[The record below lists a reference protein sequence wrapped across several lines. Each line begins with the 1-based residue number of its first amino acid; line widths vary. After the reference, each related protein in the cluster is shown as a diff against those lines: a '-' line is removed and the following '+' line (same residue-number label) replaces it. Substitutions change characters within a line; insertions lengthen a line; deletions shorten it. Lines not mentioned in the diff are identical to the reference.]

1 MEIDRR
7 ARPPRSSGRWFP
19 LAAAAAVIAIAMVF
33 AVRWPLYSELL
44 RQFGLEA
51 PSETTV
57 ARYASPDACASCH
70 RRTAQTYSQTGM
82 ARSFAKVRVGTPQFA
97 DVETDSQMLHAAS
110 GRHYTME
117 ERDGQFFQRRH
128 TIGFDGRPANA
139 IELSADYV
147 IGSGNHARTFLHQ
160 DADGRLREMPVS
172 WYADRGGYWAMS
184 PGYDRPAHLDF
195 RRVISADCMA
205 CHNGYPRGAVTDAGN
220 GPGFA
225 EPLPE
230 GIDCQRC
237 HGPGQAHIDWV
248 EAGDR
253 AAARRAI
260 VNPASLDRERQIE
273 TCLQCHLETTSSPLP
288 FQIRRYE
295 RPPFSY
301 VPGNALGDH
310 FLHFDHA
317 AGSGREDKFEIVGSA
332 SYRLRQS
339 ACFLRSEMTCV
350 TCHNPHDIPRGAAA
364 VQHYVAVCQ
373 SCHTGTHGETTGTG
387 VPALARDAAGASAT
401 CLDCHMPKRRA
412 EDAVHV
418 VMTDHLIQRHRP
430 QGDLLAPREEAENF
444 EAGAY
449 RGEVVPYYPTTL
461 PSLPGTELYLALAQV
476 QQGSNLEVGIGRLL
490 QAIETHAPVRPEFYY
505 ELGRAYAKRSNYE
518 AVIRWCEEAL
528 RRDPSFAPAL
538 RELAD
543 AAVELGKLA
552 QAAQAL
558 EQAVALQPKDA
569 DALGSLGNVYLQQGR
584 TAEARTALQRALAL
598 DAHLPRANNTMGLA
612 ALNGGQT
619 TAAEEY
625 FRAAIRS
632 QPDLAEAHNNL
643 GNLLASRRAHA
654 EAGFHFSEAI
664 RHAPEYVDAH
674 HSHGVVL
681 AMTGSYP
688 EALAALRAALRLAPG
703 RAEARTDLAAVLAA
717 MGRTDEAA
725 REYELAIAA
734 NPDEYDAHL
743 ALADIRARAGRIA
756 EARRHFEAAAESAD
770 PAVQQAAQA
779 ALSQL
784 PQPR

>member
-1 MEIDRR
+1 MDMDRS
-7 ARPPRSSGRWFP
+7 ARPPHPSRRWI
-19 LAAAAAVIAIAMVF
+19 LLGAAAVLVIGMVS
-33 AVRWPLYSELL
+33 AVRWPLHSQLQ
-44 RQFGLEA
+44 RPSGRDA
-51 PSETTV
+51 PAAT
-57 ARYASPDACASCH
+57 AGAQYASPDSCASCH
-70 RRTAQTYSQTGM
+70 RQIARTYSLTGM

-97 DVETDSQMLHAAS
+97 DVETASQLFHAVS
-110 GRHYTME
+110 GRYYTME
-117 ERDGQFFQRRH
+117 ERDGRFFQRRH
-128 TIGFDGRPANA
+128 TLGFDGGPTNQ

-147 IGSGNHARTFLHQ
+147 VGSGNHARTFLHR
-160 DADGRLREMPVS
+160 DTDGRLREMPVS

-195 RRVISADCMA
+195 RRVISADCMS

-237 HGPGQAHIDWV
+237 HGPGQAHIDAM

-253 AAARRAI
+253 ATARRAI
-260 VNPASLDRERQIE
+260 VNPAKLDRERQIE

-288 FQIRRYE
+288 FQIRRFE

-310 FLHFDHA
+310 VIHFDHA

-339 ACFLRSEMTCV
+339 ACFLQSEMTCV
-350 TCHNPHDIPRGAAA
+350 TCHNPHDIPRGEAA
-364 VQHYVAVCQ
+364 VEHYVAVCNG
-373 SCHTGTHGETTGTG
+373 CHTGVHDATTGAG
-387 VPALARDAAGASAT
+387 VPALARAGAGASAT

-430 QGDLLAPREEAENF
+430 TGDLLAPRAEAENF
-444 EAGAY
+444 EDGAY
-449 RGEVVPYYPTTL
+449 RGEVVPYYPATL
-461 PSLPGTELYLALAQV
+461 PALPETELYLALAQV
-476 QQGSNLEVGIGRLL
+476 QQGSNLEVGIRRLL
-490 QAIETHAPVRPEFYY
+490 QAIETHPPERPEFYY
-505 ELGRAYAKRSNYE
+505 ELGRAHAKRSNYE
-518 AVIRWCEEAL
+518 AAIRWCEEAL
-528 RRDPSFAPAL
+528 RRDASFAPAL
-538 RELAD
+538 KELAD
-543 AAVELGKLA
+543 AAVEIGELA

-558 EQAVALQPKDA
+558 ERAVALQPTDA
-569 DALGSLGNVYLQQGR
+569 DALGSLGNVYLQQDR
-584 TAEARTALQRALAL
+584 TGEARTALQQALAL
-598 DAHLPRANNTMGLA
+598 DGYLPRANNTMGLV
-612 ALNGGQT
+612 ALKAGEA
-619 TAAEEY
+619 TAAESH

-643 GNLLASRRAHA
+643 GNLLASRRAYA
-654 EAGFHFSEAI
+654 EAGYHFAQAV

-674 HSHGVVL
+674 HSYGMVL

-688 EALAALRAALRLAPG
+688 EALAELRAAVRLAPD
-703 RAEARTDLAAVLAA
+703 RAQVHTDLAAVLAT

-725 REYELAIAA
+725 GEYELAIQA
-734 NPDEYDAHL
+734 NPHDDDAHL

-756 EARRHFEAAAESAD
+756 EARRHFEAAADSVD
-770 PAVQQAAQA
+770 PDVRQAARA

-784 PQPR
+784 PPAR